1 LAIRPAVFAGAPKN
15 DVVGRD
21 RVPAPVPH
29 ALDRRFQRRI
39 LERLDLAA
47 VVADEVMVVVAAGKR
62 RLEAGAAVSEVD
74 TLNEPEPV
82 EPFERSIDACDSHAW
97 SRRA

>member
-1 LAIRPAVFAGAPKN
+1 MGSY
-15 DVVGRD
+15 
-21 RVPAPVPH
+21 RVAAPVGH
-29 ALDRRFQRRI
+29 ALDCRFQRRI

-47 VVADEVMVVVAAGKR
+47 VVADEVMMVITAGKR

-74 TLNEPEPV
+74 TLNEPEPI

>member
-1 LAIRPAVFAGAPKN
+1 MGSY
-15 DVVGRD
+15 
-21 RVPAPVPH
+21 RVAAPVGH

-62 RLEAGAAVSEVD
+62 RLEAGGAVSEVD
-74 TLNEPEPV
+74 TLNEPEPI